1 MLRYRGPGDTRE
13 SRRDLDDGQ
22 LPFADESHDL
32 APMRLRDG
40 PQGDVGAQDYSRKG
54 CGWPDSTNALSR
66 PTTWPH
72 V

>member
-1 MLRYRGPGDTRE
+1 MLRDRGPGDARE

-22 LPFADESHDL
+22 LPIADESQDL

-40 PQGDVGAQDYSRKG
+40 PQGDVGAQGYSRKG

-66 PTTWPH
+66 PTTWPQ